1 MFDKTHVRYFLKT
14 ILDDLEIL
22 PLLFLKSYIRDGQ
35 RTPSSF
41 IISFIT
47 MEESRVPMMDITQ
60 DQEQQTRTVQPP
72 PPPPPQ
78 DPYNEKATLEWLD
91 NLIAQHLREI
101 EQQGD

>member
-1 MFDKTHVRYFLKT
+1 MTLR
-14 ILDDLEIL
+14 L

-35 RTPSSF
+35 RALS
-41 IISFIT
+41 SFIT

-60 DQEQQTRTVQPP
+60 HQEQPKQQTRTVQP

-91 NLIAQHLREI
+91 KLIAQHLREI